1 MLIEAFFLLSY
12 FENVYCKDEAVE
24 LLRHCTKAPSMK
36 LASCHFEF
44 LCQLQKLFEAA
55 SALSLCKIVMIVL
68 DKMILRIIDM

>member
-1 MLIEAFFLLSY
+1 MLLSFTSPSSLYTELFDMLIEAFFLLSY

-44 LCQLQKLFEAA
+44 LCQLH
-55 SALSLCKIVMIVL
+55 KI
-68 DKMILRIIDM
+68 D